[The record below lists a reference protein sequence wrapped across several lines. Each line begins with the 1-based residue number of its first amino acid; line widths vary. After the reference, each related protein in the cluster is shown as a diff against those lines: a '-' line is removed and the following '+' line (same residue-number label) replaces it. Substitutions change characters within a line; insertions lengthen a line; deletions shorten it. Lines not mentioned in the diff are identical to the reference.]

1 MSDRFLHY
9 KTTFKKVLCLLI
21 CVAGMEGHLL
31 WEDNW
36 VTFID
41 AMMQMTLLSQPGKH
55 LVLPTG
61 IRCLSINPEQ
71 HRNKTLPTSSNKTGI
86 NVPDLQVI
94 LFCLSMFETQ
104 TYNDIF
110 IFKVFW
116 RLWIG

>member
-1 MSDRFLHY
+1 MDKRFCIIIPLL
-9 KTTFKKVLCLLI
+9 KNFVLLI

-61 IRCLSINPEQ
+61 IRYLSINPAQ
-71 HRNKTLPTSSNKTGI
+71 HRNKTLPITSNKTGTI
-86 NVPDLQVI
+86 CFLCDLI
-94 LFCLSMFETQ
+94 
-104 TYNDIF
+104 
-110 IFKVFW
+110 
-116 RLWIG
+116 

>member
-1 MSDRFLHY
+1 M
-9 KTTFKKVLCLLI
+9 LCLLI

-61 IRCLSINPEQ
+61 IRYLSINPEQ

-86 NVPDLQVI
+86 NVLDLQVI

-110 IFKVFW
+110 IFRYF
-116 RLWIG
+116 GDCG